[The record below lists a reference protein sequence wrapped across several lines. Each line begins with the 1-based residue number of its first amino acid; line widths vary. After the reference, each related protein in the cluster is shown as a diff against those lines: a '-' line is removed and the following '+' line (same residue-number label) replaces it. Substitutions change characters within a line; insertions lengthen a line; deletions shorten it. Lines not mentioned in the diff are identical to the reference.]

1 MPTFDEEIFNI
12 WMVLQPF
19 AALFF
24 VGVVGLWIKDII
36 QSFAKGIKFKMNGAF
51 HEGQKVILDGQE
63 ALIVKIGITETVFG
77 VYTER
82 GYTWRF
88 VPNERIPFLKLEKI
102 IDAEVHRDSKEE
114 RAQKLYDSL
123 QDTKIAANKESIER
137 LNNKV
142 D

>member
-1 MPTFDEEIFNI
+1 M
-12 WMVLQPF
+12 
-19 AALFF
+19 
-24 VGVVGLWIKDII
+24 
-36 QSFAKGIKFKMNGAF
+36 KFKMNGAF

-77 VYTER
+77 VYTDR

-114 RAQKLYDSL
+114 KAQRLYDSL
-123 QDTKIAANKESIER
+123 QDTKIAANKESIDR
-137 LNNKV
+137 LKNKV

>member
-1 MPTFDEEIFNI
+1 MPVFDEEIFNI
-12 WMVLQPF
+12 WIVLQPF

-102 IDAEVHRDSKEE
+102 IDAGVHRDSKEE
-114 RAQKLYDSL
+114 RDQKFYDSL
-123 QDTKIAANKESIER
+123 QDTKIAANKESIDR

>member
-1 MPTFDEEIFNI
+1 MPVFDEEIFNI
-12 WMVLQPF
+12 WIVLQPF

-88 VPNERIPFLKLEKI
+88 VPNERIPF
-102 IDAEVHRDSKEE
+102 
-114 RAQKLYDSL
+114 
-123 QDTKIAANKESIER
+123 
-137 LNNKV
+137 
-142 D
+142 

>member
-1 MPTFDEEIFNI
+1 MPVFDEEIFNI
-12 WMVLQPF
+12 WIVLQPF

-102 IDAEVHRDSKEE
+102 IDAGVHRDSKEE
-114 RAQKLYDSL
+114 RAQKFYDSL
-123 QDTKIAANKESIER
+123 QDTKIAANKESIDR